1 MRTRALGIAAAAAAV
16 AALAVAFWPGGATAP
31 AFAGETE
38 PQGRAAR
45 PAPEPDASAARR
57 EAPAPA
63 HAKPASTAFGD
74 ALATLTA
81 AIRAGHA
88 AQAAA
93 TVRRLVRIDE
103 GARSEA
109 YAALLADDTPGAQRR
124 ALAMILGTLAIEGV
138 DEVLLAA
145 VDQFRGE
152 PDTLIALIAGL
163 GALRDPPDD
172 DDVFDMNAAPHFA
185 VHGPGG
191 MGVTVRNVIRDPAVE
206 AKLGE
211 LLLDREQRGVRL
223 AAANALQFSVDRDF
237 TRIRFRTALAAEM
250 DDAVAAL
257 LGQNLGLWTR
267 RKQGEEAQHIVDE
280 VVQASGR
287 PGFDEYRLRM
297 ETALHESSF
306 HEDTMTQLRTWSQPG
321 MSYELRT
328 YAYSLLLGQ
337 QPVDPQSRAAIVRA
351 AAGDPDRAIQDHAL
365 GLLARLPAGADSV
378 AALRGVLAGSP
389 DWSLRSSAL
398 RSLALLLRGAERDA
412 ALRQA
417 LTDVDARVTRL
428 AQRLLGGR

>member
-1 MRTRALGIAAAAAAV
+1 MRTRSLGITAAAAATAV
-16 AALAVAFWPGGATAP
+16 AVVWWSDAAP
-31 AFAGETE
+31 PPAIA
-38 PQGRAAR
+38 RAA
-45 PAPEPDASAARR
+45 APPRRAEAIDAAADVGPDRSAAT
-57 EAPAPA
+57 
-63 HAKPASTAFGD
+63 HADGPPRAATAFGEALT
-74 ALATLTA
+74 ALAA
-81 AIRAGHA
+81 AVRAGRA
-88 AQAAA
+88 VDAAA
-93 TVRRLVRIDE
+93 AMRRLVRTDP

-109 YAALLADDTPGAQRR
+109 YAALLADDTPDAQRR
-124 ALAMILGTLAIEGV
+124 ALAMILGTLAVEGV

-145 VDQFRGE
+145 VDRFRAD
-152 PDTLIALIAGL
+152 PATVVALIAAL

-172 DDVFDMNAAPHFA
+172 DDVFDMEAAPHFA

-191 MGVTVRNVIRDPAVE
+191 MGITVRNVIRDPAVE

-223 AAANALQFSVDRDF
+223 AAANALQFSVGREF
-237 TRIRFRTALAAEM
+237 TRTRFRTALAAET

-306 HEDTMTQLRTWSQPG
+306 NQDTMTQLRSWSQPG
-321 MSYELRT
+321 MSYELRSF
-328 YAYSLLLGQ
+328 AYSVLLGQ
-337 QPVDPQSRAAIVRA
+337 RPVDPQSRAAIVRA
-351 AAGDPDRAIQDHAL
+351 AAGDPDRAIQDYAL

-378 AALRGVLAGSP
+378 QALRAVLTSSP

-398 RSLALLLRGAERDA
+398 RSLALLLRGAERASLLREA
-412 ALRQA
+412 AE
-417 LTDVDARVTRL
+417 DVDARVARQARRL
-428 AQRLLGGR
+428 ASGR

>member
-1 MRTRALGIAAAAAAV
+1 MRTRALGIAATAAAV
-16 AALAVAFWPGGATAP
+16 AALAVAFWPDAATAP
-31 AFAGETE
+31 AFAEASQ
-38 PQGRAAR
+38 PRGRAAT
-45 PAPEPDASAARR
+45 PEPDASAARR

-63 HAKPASTAFGD
+63 SAQLDSTAFGD
-74 ALATLTA
+74 ALASLA
-81 AIRAGHA
+81 ESIRAGRA

-93 TVRRLVRIDE
+93 SLRRLVRTDE

-145 VDQFRGE
+145 VDQFRE
-152 PDTLIALIAGL
+152 DPDTVIALIAAM

-172 DDVFDMNAAPHFA
+172 DDVFDMDAAPHFA

-211 LLLDREQRGVRL
+211 LLLDREQRDVRL

-237 TRIRFRTALAAEM
+237 TRTRFRTALAAEM

-306 HEDTMTQLRTWSQPG
+306 NQDTMTQLRTWSQPG

-378 AALRGVLAGSP
+378 AALRAVLAGSP

-417 LTDVDARVTRL
+417 LTDVDERVTRL

>member
-1 MRTRALGIAAAAAAV
+1 ALTALAAAVREGRAVDAAAAM
-16 AALAVAFWPGGATAP
+16 
-31 AFAGETE
+31 
-38 PQGRAAR
+38 
-45 PAPEPDASAARR
+45 
-57 EAPAPA
+57 
-63 HAKPASTAFGD
+63 
-74 ALATLTA
+74 
-81 AIRAGHA
+81 
-88 AQAAA
+88 
-93 TVRRLVRIDE
+93 RRLVRTDP

-109 YAALLADDTPGAQRR
+109 YAALLADDTPDAQRR
-124 ALAMILGTLAIEGV
+124 ALAMILGTLAVEGV

-145 VDQFRGE
+145 VDRFRAD
-152 PDTLIALIAGL
+152 PATVVALIAAL

-172 DDVFDMNAAPHFA
+172 DDVFDMEAAPHFA

-191 MGVTVRNVIRDPAVE
+191 MGITVRNVIRDPAVE

-223 AAANALQFSVDRDF
+223 AAANALQFSVGREF
-237 TRIRFRTALAAEM
+237 TRTRFRTALAAET

-306 HEDTMTQLRTWSQPG
+306 NQDTMTQLRSWSQPG
-321 MSYELRT
+321 MSYELRSF
-328 YAYSLLLGQ
+328 AYSVLLGQ
-337 QPVDPQSRAAIVRA
+337 RPVDPQSRAAIVRA
-351 AAGDPDRAIQDHAL
+351 AAGDPDRAIQDYAL

-378 AALRGVLAGSP
+378 QALRAVLTSSP

-398 RSLALLLRGAERDA
+398 RSLALLLRGAERASLLREA
-412 ALRQA
+412 AE
-417 LTDVDARVTRL
+417 DVDARVARQARRL
-428 AQRLLGGR
+428 ASGR